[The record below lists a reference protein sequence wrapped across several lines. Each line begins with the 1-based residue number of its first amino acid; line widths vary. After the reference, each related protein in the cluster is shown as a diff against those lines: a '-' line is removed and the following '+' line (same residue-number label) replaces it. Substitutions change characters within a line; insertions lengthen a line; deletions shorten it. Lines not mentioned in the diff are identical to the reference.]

1 MRGIALLSVV
11 ALSACASGSTTSGT
25 AAQPQ
30 TTRVTGG
37 GGLSG
42 TAIRMATSDAASVTR
57 VAFPLDLVWRTLP
70 VAYDSLKIPLTV
82 LDPKEHHLGN
92 EGMKIRQRLGTVMLS
107 KYIDCGQAQI
117 GPSADS
123 YDVFL
128 NVTTTLTAAPS
139 GAETEIS
146 TVVESAARPLNFGQ
160 DYARC
165 TSKGTIENAISAI
178 VAARLAPK

>member
-1 MRGIALLSVV
+1 MRGIALLSFVTLV
-11 ALSACASGSTTSGT
+11 ACASGSTSGGT

-30 TTRVTGG
+30 TTRVVGG

-42 TAIRMATSDAASVTR
+42 GAFRMSTADAASVTKI
-57 VAFPLDLVWRTLP
+57 AFPLDLVWRTLP
-70 VAYDSLKIPLTV
+70 AAYDSLKIPLTL
-82 LDPKEHHLGN
+82 LDAKMHHLGN
-92 EGMKIRQRLGTVMLS
+92 EGLKIRQRLGTVMLS

-128 NVTTTLTAAPS
+128 NVTTTLSAAS
-139 GAETEIS
+139 GAETQIS

-160 DYARC
+160 DYVRC

-178 VAARLAPK
+178 VTGKLAPK